1 MKCRLALA
9 AAACLAMP
17 AWADTY
23 LVLPFFNASRTANL
37 DWIGESVSET
47 LRESLAAQGIMTI
60 DREGRQEAYRRLGL
74 RTDANLTRA
83 TVMRVGQSLDADS
96 VIYGEFSL
104 APPVPNSGSA
114 SRGSLKIT
122 AHIMNLK
129 NLRQGPEFSEV
140 AALEDLAS
148 VQSHLALQALRF
160 ITPSTAP
167 SDADF
172 QRLQPQVR
180 VDALESYIRGLL
192 TTNPEQKNRLFSQA
206 VRLQPNFSQA
216 AYQLGMLAYERK
228 EYKTAADW
236 LAKVAPADPRNRQA
250 LFFLGICRYELG
262 DYARAQD
269 AFELV
274 ARTVPLNE
282 VLNNLGAAQ
291 LRLNQPEAAATFAKA
306 LEGDPADPVYQFN
319 VGYALWK
326 AGKFEAAAERF
337 QAVLERDPQD
347 STAVRMLAKCAKHA
361 GPDAADRM
369 ERLERI
375 KTTYEESAYWQLKA
389 VLQPDKR

>member
-1 MKCRLALA
+1 MKCRLAIA
-9 AAACLAMP
+9 AVACLAMP

-37 DWIGESVSET
+37 DWIGESVAET
-47 LRESLAAQGIMTI
+47 VREALAGQGIMTV

-83 TVMRVGQSLDADS
+83 TIMKVGQSLDADN
-96 VIYGEFSL
+96 VIYGEFTL
-104 APPVPNSGSA
+104 TPAAPNSGP

-122 AHIMNLK
+122 AHIMNVK
-129 NLRQGPEFSEV
+129 NLSQGPEFSEV

-148 VQSHLALQALRF
+148 EQSHLALQALRF

-167 SDADF
+167 SDAEF
-172 QRLQPQVR
+172 QKLRPQVR
-180 VDALESYIRGLL
+180 VDAIESYIRGLL
-192 TTNPEQKNRLFSQA
+192 AATPEQKNKLFSQA
-206 VRLQPNFSQA
+206 ARLEPNFSQA
-216 AYQLGMLAYERK
+216 AYQLGMLAYSRK

-236 LAKVAPADPRNRQA
+236 LAKVAATDPRYRQA
-250 LFFLGICRYELG
+250 LFYLGISRYELG
-262 DYARAQD
+262 DYTRAES
-269 AFELV
+269 AFDLV
-274 ARTVPLNE
+274 AKTVPLNE

-291 LRLNQPEAAATFAKA
+291 SRLNEPQAVDTFAKA
-306 LEGDPADPVYQFN
+306 LEGDPADPVYHFN
-319 VGYALWK
+319 TGYALWK

-337 QAVLERDPQD
+337 RAVLERDPAD
-347 STAVRMLAKCAKHA
+347 SAAVRMLAKCAKHS
-361 GPDAADRM
+361 GPEPADRM